1 MSNPGI
7 VVDIFSGAGGA
18 SLGFVRAGFRIAG
31 AADIDPDACKTYEG
45 LIGIRPLCAD
55 LSRLNPREAAK
66 LWGTVPG
73 EVDVL
78 VGCPPCQG
86 FTQLRNGAGEGDP
99 RNDLVLVFL
108 GYVSY
113 LRPRFLFF
121 ENVPGLVRLPHGKA
135 FYSALKE
142 GLFRLGYLLREKE
155 VDAADYGVPQHRRRL
170 VVVGGRE
177 DVGAP
182 PFPEPTHAA
191 PESLFVASGARQPWR
206 TVRDAI
212 GHLPP
217 LRLGERDPSDP
228 MHQAPRI
235 GERVLRFIAQVP
247 KDGGSRTQVPE
258 EEWLPC
264 HLGHDGHRD
273 TYGRLAWDRPSGV
286 ITSGCCNVSKGRF
299 VHPEQDRALT
309 PREAALLQGF
319 PPDAFFHGSLASI
332 QRQIGNAVPPP
343 LAEAFARA
351 IKKHLEELRTGL
363 TLRGG
368 RGLPTHREEEDD
380 RSLAPIGAHN

>member
-1 MSNPGI
+1 MVSAGAVI
-7 VVDIFSGAGGA
+7 DLFSGAGGSA
-18 SLGFVRAGFRIAG
+18 LGFVRAGFRIAG
-31 AADIDPDACKTYEG
+31 AAELDPDACKTYEG
-45 LIGIRPLCAD
+45 LIGVRPLCVD
-55 LSRLNPREAAK
+55 LSRFPPERAAE
-66 LWGTVPG
+66 LWGLGPG
-73 EVDVL
+73 EADVL
-78 VGCPPCQG
+78 IGTPPCQG

-99 RNDLVLVFL
+99 RNNLVLVFL
-108 GYVSY
+108 DYVSHF
-113 LRPRFLFF
+113 RPRFLFF
-121 ENVPGLVRLPHGKA
+121 ENVPGLARLPHGKA
-135 FYSALKE
+135 FLSELRR
-142 GLFRLGYLLREKE
+142 GLSRLGYRLEERE

-170 VVVGGRE
+170 IVIGSRE
-177 DVGAP
+177 DMGAP
-182 PFPEPTHAA
+182 PFPEPTHGD
-191 PESLFVASGARQPWR
+191 PGSLFVASGVRQPWR
-206 TVRDAI
+206 TVREAI

-217 LRLGERDPSDP
+217 LGPGERDPTDP

-264 HLGHDGHRD
+264 HRDHKGHRD

-299 VHPEQDRALT
+299 AHPEQDRALT

-319 PPDAFFHGSLASI
+319 PPDALFHGSLASI

-351 IKKHLEELRTGL
+351 IRERLEE
-363 TLRGG
+363 
-368 RGLPTHREEEDD
+368 
-380 RSLAPIGAHN
+380 RSSAEPFSPA